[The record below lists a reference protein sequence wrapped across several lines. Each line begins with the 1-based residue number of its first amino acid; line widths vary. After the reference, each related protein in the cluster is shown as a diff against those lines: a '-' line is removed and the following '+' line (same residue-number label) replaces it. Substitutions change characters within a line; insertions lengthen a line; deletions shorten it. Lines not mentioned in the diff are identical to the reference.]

1 MSNEF
6 PAART
11 PDAPEKTAGTC
22 TRIVG
27 NVEGVTSTQSTR
39 DAAESAPSAGL
50 REWIGLAVLALPT
63 LLISMDLS
71 VLYLAI
77 PHISEALHP
86 SSSQLLW
93 ILDIYGFLVA
103 GFLITMGTV
112 GDRIGRR
119 KLLMIGA
126 FAFGVASVVAAYSSS
141 ANMLIGTRALLGIA
155 GATLMPSTLALIRN
169 MFHDDRQRTTAISV
183 WMTSFMIGMVIGP
196 LVGGAMLENF
206 WWGSVFLVAVPA
218 MVLLLVS
225 GPLLLPE
232 YKDPNPGKLDLLSA
246 LLSLLSV
253 MAVIYGIKELAK
265 DGWAV
270 DALAVLAGG
279 LVLGTV
285 FVLRQRKLTDPLID
299 LGLFGNVRFSG
310 SLVALMVAML
320 AMGGLFL
327 LLSQYLQLVL
337 GLSAFEA
344 GLWTVPQALAMVV
357 AAGVVSALAP
367 HVRPAYLMTGG
378 LVIAMIGYAL
388 FTQLSGADDLAL
400 IVTGMV
406 VFSLGLSPMFV
417 LGLDLIVGAVDPAR
431 AGAASAIS
439 ETGQELSAALGVA
452 VIGSI
457 GTAVY
462 RGRMAETLPD
472 GLPAEVAHAAEDT
485 LAGALQVAAALPEAL
500 GAELT
505 TVARQAYTHALQANS
520 VVGIGLTAVA
530 ATLVMVLLRRIPAPN
545 ESVDAEPK

>member
-1 MSNEF
+1 M
-6 PAART
+6 
-11 PDAPEKTAGTC
+11 
-22 TRIVG
+22 
-27 NVEGVTSTQSTR
+27 TSTQR
-39 DAAESAPSAGL
+39 EQAATEPTATAGL
-50 REWIGLAVLALPT
+50 KEWIGLAVLALPT

-77 PHISEALHP
+77 PQISEALQP

-126 FAFGVASVVAAYSSS
+126 LAFGVASIVAAYSTS

-218 MVLLLVS
+218 MVLLLAT
-225 GPLLLPE
+225 GPILLPE
-232 YKDPNPGKLDLLSA
+232 YKDPNPGKLDVLSA

-270 DALAVLAGG
+270 DALAVLAAG

-285 FVLRQRKLTDPLID
+285 FVLRQRRLTDPLID

-320 AMGGLFL
+320 AMGEIGR
-327 LLSQYLQLVL
+327 
-337 GLSAFEA
+337 A
-344 GLWTVPQALAMVV
+344 
-357 AAGVVSALAP
+357 
-367 HVRPAYLMTGG
+367 HV
-378 LVIAMIGYAL
+378 
-388 FTQLSGADDLAL
+388 
-400 IVTGMV
+400 
-406 VFSLGLSPMFV
+406 
-417 LGLDLIVGAVDPAR
+417 
-431 AGAASAIS
+431 
-439 ETGQELSAALGVA
+439 
-452 VIGSI
+452 
-457 GTAVY
+457 
-462 RGRMAETLPD
+462 
-472 GLPAEVAHAAEDT
+472 
-485 LAGALQVAAALPEAL
+485 
-500 GAELT
+500 
-505 TVARQAYTHALQANS
+505 
-520 VVGIGLTAVA
+520 
-530 ATLVMVLLRRIPAPN
+530 
-545 ESVDAEPK
+545 

>member
-1 MSNEF
+1 M
-6 PAART
+6 
-11 PDAPEKTAGTC
+11 TA
-22 TRIVG
+22 
-27 NVEGVTSTQSTR
+27 TQSPR
-39 DAAESAPSAGL
+39 DAAGTAPSAGL
-50 REWIGLAVLALPT
+50 KEWIGLAVLALPT

-77 PHISEALHP
+77 PHISEALRP

-126 FAFGVASVVAAYSSS
+126 FAFGVASIVAAYSTS
-141 ANMLIGTRALLGIA
+141 ASMLIGTRALLGIA

-232 YKDPNPGKLDLLSA
+232 YKDPHPGKLDLLSA

-265 DGWAV
+265 DGLAV
-270 DALAVLAGG
+270 DALAVLAAG
-279 LVLGTV
+279 LVLGAV
-285 FVLRQRKLTDPLID
+285 FVLRQRRLTDPLID

-327 LLSQYLQLVL
+327 LLAQYLQLVL

-344 GLWTVPQALAMVV
+344 GLWTVPQAAAMVV

-367 HVRPAYLMTGG
+367 RVRPAYLMTGG
-378 LVIAMIGYAL
+378 LLIAMVGYAI

-462 RGRMAETLPD
+462 RGRMAEQLPD

-485 LAGALQVAAALPEAL
+485 LAGALHVAALLPEAL

-505 TVARQAYTHALQANS
+505 TVARQAYTHALQVNS
-520 VVGIGLTAVA
+520 VVAIGLTAVA
-530 ATLVMVLLRRIPAPN
+530 AGLVIVLLRRIPAPN
-545 ESVDAEPK
+545 ETRDAS

>member
-1 MSNEF
+1 M
-6 PAART
+6 
-11 PDAPEKTAGTC
+11 
-22 TRIVG
+22 
-27 NVEGVTSTQSTR
+27 TSTQSDKATG
-39 DAAESAPSAGL
+39 EPTGTAGL
-50 REWIGLAVLALPT
+50 KEWIGLAVLALPT

-77 PHISEALHP
+77 PHISEALQP

-103 GFLITMGTV
+103 GFLITMGTL

-126 FAFGVASVVAAYSSS
+126 LAFGVASIVAAYSTS
-141 ANMLIGTRALLGIA
+141 ASMLIGTRALLGIA

-218 MVLLLVS
+218 MVLLLAS
-225 GPLLLPE
+225 GPILLPE
-232 YKDPNPGKLDLLSA
+232 YKDPNPGKLDILSA

-265 DGWAV
+265 DGWAI
-270 DALAVLAGG
+270 DAVAVLVAGF
-279 LVLGTV
+279 VLGTV
-285 FVLRQRKLTDPLID
+285 FVLRQQRLTDPLID
-299 LGLFGNVRFSG
+299 LRLFGNVRFSG

-327 LLSQYLQLVL
+327 LLAQYLQLVL

-344 GLWTVPQALAMVV
+344 GLWTVPQAAAMVV

-367 HVRPAYLMTGG
+367 RVRPAYLMTVG
-378 LVIAMIGYAL
+378 LVIAMAGYAI

-462 RGRMAETLPD
+462 RGQMAEALPD
-472 GLPAEVAHAAEDT
+472 GLPAEVTHAAEDT
-485 LAGALQVAAALPEAL
+485 LAGALHVAAALPEAL
-500 GAELT
+500 GAELST
-505 TVARQAYTHALQANS
+505 IARQAYTHALQVNS
-520 VVGIGLTAVA
+520 FVAIGLTAVA
-530 ATLVMVLLRRIPAPN
+530 AALVMVLLRHIPAPN
-545 ESVDAEPK
+545 EKTPTVDADTH

>member
-1 MSNEF
+1 M
-6 PAART
+6 
-11 PDAPEKTAGTC
+11 
-22 TRIVG
+22 
-27 NVEGVTSTQSTR
+27 TSTQSEQ
-39 DAAESAPSAGL
+39 AAGEPTTTAGL
-50 REWIGLAVLALPT
+50 REWIGLTVLALPT

-77 PHISEALHP
+77 PQISEALQP

-119 KLLMIGA
+119 RLLMIGA
-126 FAFGVASVVAAYSSS
+126 LAFGVASIVAAYSTS

-218 MVLLLVS
+218 MVLLLVA
-225 GPLLLPE
+225 GPILLPE
-232 YKDPNPGKLDLLSA
+232 YKDPNPGRLDVLSA
-246 LLSLLSV
+246 VLSLLSV

-270 DALAVLAGG
+270 DAIAVLGTG

-285 FVLRQRKLTDPLID
+285 FVLRQRRLTDPLID
-299 LGLFGNVRFSG
+299 LRLFGNVRFSG

-344 GLWTVPQALAMVV
+344 GLWTVPQAAAMVV

-367 HVRPAYLMTGG
+367 RVRPAYLMAGG
-378 LVIAMIGYAL
+378 LVIAMAGYAI

-462 RGRMAETLPD
+462 RGRMTESLPA
-472 GLPAEVAHAAEDT
+472 GLPTEVTHAAEDT
-485 LAGALQVAAALPEAL
+485 LAGALHVAAMLPETL
-500 GAELT
+500 GAELAT
-505 TVARQAYTHALQANS
+505 LARQSYTHALQVNS
-520 VVGIGLTAVA
+520 LVAIGLTAVA
-530 ATLVMVLLRRIPAPN
+530 TVLVLVLLRHLPAPN
-545 ESVDAEPK
+545 DATPTPDADPS

>member
-1 MSNEF
+1 M
-6 PAART
+6 P
-11 PDAPEKTAGTC
+11 
-22 TRIVG
+22 VG
-27 NVEGVTSTQSTR
+27 NVDEVTATQPEPTTAEPAGKAGVK
-39 DAAESAPSAGL
+39 
-50 REWIGLAVLALPT
+50 EWIGLAVLALPT
-63 LLISMDLS
+63 LLISMDMS

-77 PHISEALHP
+77 PHLSEALHP

-126 FAFGVASVVAAYSSS
+126 LAFGVASVVAAYSTS
-141 ANMLIGTRALLGIA
+141 AATLIGTRALLGIA

-183 WMTSFMIGMVIGP
+183 WMTSFMVGMVIGP

-206 WWGSVFLVAVPA
+206 WWGSVFLVAVPS
-218 MVLLLVS
+218 MVLLLVA
-225 GPLLLPE
+225 GPILLPE
-232 YKDPNPGKLDLLSA
+232 YKDPNPGKLDVLSA
-246 LLSLLSV
+246 VLSLVSV

-265 DGWAV
+265 DGWAL
-270 DALAVLAGG
+270 DAVAVLVGG
-279 LVLGTV
+279 LVLGAV
-285 FVLRQRKLTDPLID
+285 FVLRQQRLTDPLID
-299 LGLFGNVRFSG
+299 LRLFGNVRFSG

-367 HVRPAYLMTGG
+367 RIRPAYLMTGG
-378 LVIAMIGYAL
+378 LLIAMVGYAI

-417 LGLDLIVGAVDPAR
+417 LGLDLIVGAVDPER

-462 RGRMAETLPD
+462 RGRMADELPD
-472 GLPAEVAHAAEDT
+472 GLPAELAHAAEDT
-485 LAGALQVAAALPEAL
+485 LAGALQLAATLPEAL
-500 GAELT
+500 GAELST
-505 TVARQAYTHALQANS
+505 IARQAYTHALQVNS
-520 VVGIGLTAVA
+520 LVGIGLTAVA
-530 ATLVMVLLRRIPAPN
+530 AGLVMVLLRHIPAPN
-545 ESVDAEPK
+545 VASTDTDEG

>member
-1 MSNEF
+1 M
-6 PAART
+6 
-11 PDAPEKTAGTC
+11 
-22 TRIVG
+22 
-27 NVEGVTSTQSTR
+27 TSTEHEQTPSEATTR
-39 DAAESAPSAGL
+39 AGVK
-50 REWIGLAVLALPT
+50 EWIGLAVLALPT

-77 PHISEALHP
+77 PRISEALEP

-103 GFLITMGTV
+103 GFLITMGTL

-126 FAFGVASVVAAYSSS
+126 VAFGVASVLAAYSTS
-141 ANMLIGTRALLGIA
+141 ADMLIATRALLGVA

-183 WMTSFMIGMVIGP
+183 WMTSFMVGMVIGP
-196 LVGGAMLENF
+196 LVGGAMLEHF

-218 MVLLLVS
+218 MVLLLAT
-225 GPLLLPE
+225 GPFLLPE

-265 DGWAV
+265 DGWSIE
-270 DALAVLAGG
+270 ALGVLVAG

-285 FVLRQRKLTDPLID
+285 FVLRQRRLTNPLID
-299 LGLFGNVRFSG
+299 LHLFANVRFSG

-337 GLSAFEA
+337 GLSAFQA
-344 GLWTVPQALAMVV
+344 GLWTVPQAVAMVV
-357 AAGVVSALAP
+357 AAGLVSAVAP
-367 HVRPAYLMTGG
+367 KVRPAYLMTGG
-378 LVIAMIGYAL
+378 LVLAMVGYAL
-388 FTQLSGADDLAL
+388 FTQLSGKDDLAL

-439 ETGQELSAALGVA
+439 ETGQELSTALGVA

-462 RGRMAETLPD
+462 RGQMEGSIPA
-472 GLPAEVAHAAEDT
+472 GLPAEAAHVAEDT
-485 LAGALQVAAALPEAL
+485 LAGALHVAASLPEAL

-505 TVARQAYTHALQANS
+505 TVARQAYTHALQVNS
-520 VVGIGLTAVA
+520 IVGIGLTGIA
-530 ATLVMVLLRRIPAPN
+530 AALVMVLLRHIPAPD
-545 ESVDAEPK
+545 EDTATE

>member
-1 MSNEF
+1 MS
-6 PAART
+6 RR
-11 PDAPEKTAGTC
+11 KTHGDLSVP
-22 TRIVG
+22 VG
-27 NVEGVTSTQSTR
+27 NVDEVTATQPEPTTAEPAGKAGVK
-39 DAAESAPSAGL
+39 
-50 REWIGLAVLALPT
+50 EWIGLAVLALPT
-63 LLISMDLS
+63 LLISMDMS

-77 PHISEALHP
+77 PHLSEALHP

-126 FAFGVASVVAAYSSS
+126 LAFGVASVVAAYSTS
-141 ANMLIGTRALLGIA
+141 AATLIGTRALLGIA

-183 WMTSFMIGMVIGP
+183 WMTSFMVGMVIGP

-206 WWGSVFLVAVPA
+206 WWGSVFLVAVPS
-218 MVLLLVS
+218 MVLLLVA
-225 GPLLLPE
+225 GPILLPE
-232 YKDPNPGKLDLLSA
+232 YKDPNPGKLDVLSA
-246 LLSLLSV
+246 VLSLVSV

-265 DGWAV
+265 DGWAL
-270 DALAVLAGG
+270 DAVAVLVGG
-279 LVLGTV
+279 LVLGAV
-285 FVLRQRKLTDPLID
+285 FVLRQQRLTDPLID
-299 LGLFGNVRFSG
+299 LRLFGNVRFSG

-367 HVRPAYLMTGG
+367 RIRPAYLMTGG
-378 LVIAMIGYAL
+378 LLIAMVGYAI

-417 LGLDLIVGAVDPAR
+417 LGLDLIVGAVDPER

-462 RGRMAETLPD
+462 RGRMADELPD
-472 GLPAEVAHAAEDT
+472 GLPAELAHAAEDT
-485 LAGALQVAAALPEAL
+485 LAGALQLAATLPEAL
-500 GAELT
+500 GAELST
-505 TVARQAYTHALQANS
+505 IARQAYTHALQVNS
-520 VVGIGLTAVA
+520 LVGIGLTAVA
-530 ATLVMVLLRRIPAPN
+530 AGLVMVLLRHIPAPN
-545 ESVDAEPK
+545 VASTDTDEG

>member
-1 MSNEF
+1 M
-6 PAART
+6 
-11 PDAPEKTAGTC
+11 
-22 TRIVG
+22 
-27 NVEGVTSTQSTR
+27 TSTQSPRPVDEPT
-39 DAAESAPSAGL
+39 PTAGAK
-50 REWIGLAVLALPT
+50 EWIGLAVLALPT
-63 LLISMDLS
+63 LLISMDMS

-77 PHISEALHP
+77 PHISEALRP

-103 GFLITMGTV
+103 GFLITMGTL

-119 KLLMIGA
+119 RLLMIGA
-126 FAFGVASVVAAYSSS
+126 LAFGAASVIAAYSTS

-169 MFHDDRQRTTAISV
+169 MFHDDRQRTAAISV
-183 WMTSFMIGMVIGP
+183 WMTSFMVGMVVGP

-218 MVLLLVS
+218 MVLLLAA
-225 GPLLLPE
+225 GPFLLPE
-232 YKDPNPGKLDLLSA
+232 YKDPNPGRLDILSA
-246 LLSLLSV
+246 VLSLVSV
-253 MAVIYGIKELAK
+253 MGVIYGIKELAK
-265 DGWAV
+265 DGVAV
-270 DALAVLAGG
+270 EPVAVLVGA

-285 FVLRQRKLTDPLID
+285 FVLRQQRLTDPLID
-299 LGLFGNVRFSG
+299 LRLFGNVRFSG
-310 SLVALMVAML
+310 SLAALMVAML

-327 LLSQYLQLVL
+327 LLAQYLQLVL

-344 GLWTVPQALAMVV
+344 GLWTVPQALAMVL
-357 AAGVVSALAP
+357 AAGAVSALAP
-367 HVRPAYLMTGG
+367 RVRPAYLMTGG
-378 LVIAMIGYAL
+378 LVVAMAGYAI
-388 FTQLSGADDLAL
+388 FTQLAGGDDLGL

-406 VFSLGLSPMFV
+406 VFALGLSPMFV

-439 ETGQELSAALGVA
+439 ETGQELSTALGVA

-462 RGRMAETLPD
+462 RGQMAGELPS
-472 GLPAEVAHAAEDT
+472 GLPTELAHTAEDT
-485 LAGALQVAAALPEAL
+485 LAGALHVASMLPQAV

-505 TVARQAYTHALQANS
+505 TTARQAYTQALQVNS
-520 VVGIGLTAVA
+520 IVGIGLTAIAAGLVVA
-530 ATLVMVLLRRIPAPN
+530 LLRHIPAPN
-545 ESVDAEPK
+545 EHDEKE

>member
-1 MSNEF
+1 M
-6 PAART
+6 P
-11 PDAPEKTAGTC
+11 GTC
-22 TRIVG
+22 RRSVG
-27 NVEGVTSTQSTR
+27 NVGAVTSTQSDQATG
-39 DAAESAPSAGL
+39 EPTGTAGL
-50 REWIGLAVLALPT
+50 KEWIGLAVLALPT

-77 PHISEALHP
+77 PHISEALQP

-103 GFLITMGTV
+103 GFLITMGTL

-126 FAFGVASVVAAYSSS
+126 LAFGVASIVAAYSTS
-141 ANMLIGTRALLGIA
+141 ASMLIGTRALLGIA

-225 GPLLLPE
+225 GPILLPE
-232 YKDPNPGKLDLLSA
+232 YKDPNPGKLDILSA

-265 DGWAV
+265 DGWAL
-270 DALAVLAGG
+270 DAVAVLVAGF
-279 LVLGTV
+279 VLGTV
-285 FVLRQRKLTDPLID
+285 FVLRQQRLTDPLID
-299 LGLFGNVRFSG
+299 LRLFGNVRFSG

-327 LLSQYLQLVL
+327 LLAQYLQLVL

-344 GLWTVPQALAMVV
+344 GLWTVPQAAAMVV

-367 HVRPAYLMTGG
+367 RVRPAYLMAVG
-378 LVIAMIGYAL
+378 LVIAMVGYAI

-462 RGRMAETLPD
+462 RGQMSEQLPD
-472 GLPAEVAHAAEDT
+472 GLPTEVAHAAEDT
-485 LAGALQVAAALPEAL
+485 LAGALHVAAALPEAL
-500 GAELT
+500 GTELST
-505 TVARQAYTHALQANS
+505 IARQAYTHALQVNS
-520 VVGIGLTAVA
+520 FVAIGLTAA
-530 ATLVMVLLRRIPAPN
+530 AAALVMVLLRHIPAPN
-545 ESVDAEPK
+545 EKAPTADADTH

>member
-1 MSNEF
+1 M
-6 PAART
+6 
-11 PDAPEKTAGTC
+11 
-22 TRIVG
+22 
-27 NVEGVTSTQSTR
+27 
-39 DAAESAPSAGL
+39 
-50 REWIGLAVLALPT
+50 
-63 LLISMDLS
+63 
-71 VLYLAI
+71 
-77 PHISEALHP
+77 
-86 SSSQLLW
+86 
-93 ILDIYGFLVA
+93 
-103 GFLITMGTV
+103 
-112 GDRIGRR
+112 
-119 KLLMIGA
+119 
-126 FAFGVASVVAAYSSS
+126 
-141 ANMLIGTRALLGIA
+141 
-155 GATLMPSTLALIRN
+155 
-169 MFHDDRQRTTAISV
+169 
-183 WMTSFMIGMVIGP
+183 
-196 LVGGAMLENF
+196 
-206 WWGSVFLVAVPA
+206 FLVAVPA
-218 MVLLLVS
+218 MVLLLVT
-225 GPLLLPE
+225 GPMLLPE
-232 YKDPNPGKLDLLSA
+232 YKDPNPGKLDVASA
-246 LLSLLSV
+246 VLSLLSV

-270 DALAVLAGG
+270 DAIAVLVAG

-285 FVLRQRKLTDPLID
+285 FVLRQRRLTDPLID
-299 LGLFGNVRFSG
+299 LQLFGNVRFSG

-344 GLWTVPQALAMVV
+344 GLWTVPQAAAMVV

-367 HVRPAYLMTGG
+367 RMRPAYLMAGG
-378 LVIAMIGYAL
+378 LVIAMAGYAM

-462 RGRMAETLPD
+462 RGQMAGNLPT
-472 GLPAEVAHAAEDT
+472 GLPTEVANAAEDT
-485 LAGALQVAAALPEAL
+485 LAGALQVAATLPEAL

-505 TVARQAYTHALQANS
+505 TIARQAYTHALQVNS
-520 VVGIGLTAVA
+520 LVGIGLTAVA
-530 ATLVMVLLRRIPAPN
+530 AVLVMVLLRHIPAPS
-545 ESVDAEPK
+545 EKTQATDADVS

>member
-1 MSNEF
+1 M
-6 PAART
+6 
-11 PDAPEKTAGTC
+11 
-22 TRIVG
+22 
-27 NVEGVTSTQSTR
+27 TSTQSTQPAE
-39 DAAESAPSAGL
+39 DAVPPAGL

-77 PHISEALHP
+77 PQISEALQP

-126 FAFGVASVVAAYSSS
+126 LAFGVASVVAAYSTS
-141 ANMLIGTRALLGIA
+141 ASMLIGTRALLGVA

-169 MFHDDRQRTTAISV
+169 MFHDDRQRTAAISV
-183 WMTSFMIGMVIGP
+183 WMTSFMVGMVIGP
-196 LVGGAMLENF
+196 LVGGAMLEHF

-218 MVLLLVS
+218 MVLLLAS
-225 GPLLLPE
+225 GPFLLPE

-253 MAVIYGIKELAK
+253 MAVIYGVKELAK
-265 DGWAV
+265 DGWAL
-270 DALAVLAGG
+270 DAAAVLVAG
-279 LVLGTV
+279 LVLGAI
-285 FVLRQRKLTDPLID
+285 FVLRQQRLTDPLID
-299 LGLFGNVRFSG
+299 LRLFGNVRFSG

-367 HVRPAYLMTGG
+367 RIRPAYLMTGG
-378 LVIAMIGYAL
+378 LVLAMAGYAL
-388 FTQLSGADDLAL
+388 FTQLAGADDLAL

-439 ETGQELSAALGVA
+439 ETGQELSSALGVA

-462 RGRMAETLPD
+462 RGQMAERLPA
-472 GLPAEVAHAAEDT
+472 GLPAEIADTAEDT
-485 LAGALQVAAALPEAL
+485 LAGALHIAAALPGEL
-500 GAELT
+500 GTELT
-505 TVARQAYTHALQANS
+505 TAARQAYTHALQVNS
-520 VVGIGLTAVA
+520 LVGIGLTAVA
-530 ATLVMVLLRRIPAPN
+530 AGLVMVLLRHIPAPN
-545 ESVDAEPK
+545 DSADKPS

>member
-1 MSNEF
+1 M
-6 PAART
+6 
-11 PDAPEKTAGTC
+11 
-22 TRIVG
+22 
-27 NVEGVTSTQSTR
+27 TSTQHEQTPGEPPAR
-39 DAAESAPSAGL
+39 AGVK
-50 REWIGLAVLALPT
+50 EWIGLAVLALPT

-77 PHISEALHP
+77 PQISEALAP

-126 FAFGVASVVAAYSSS
+126 LAFGIASVLAAYSTS
-141 ANMLIGTRALLGIA
+141 ASMLIGTRALLGIA

-169 MFHDDRQRTTAISV
+169 MFHDDRQRTAAISV
-183 WMTSFMIGMVIGP
+183 WMTSFMVGMVIGP

-218 MVLLLVS
+218 MVLLLAS
-225 GPLLLPE
+225 GPVLLPE

-246 LLSLLSV
+246 LLSLLAV
-253 MAVIYGIKELAK
+253 MSVIYGIKELAK
-265 DGWAV
+265 DGWSIEA
-270 DALAVLAGG
+270 AGVLAAG
-279 LVLGTV
+279 LALGTV
-285 FVLRQRKLTDPLID
+285 FVLRQRRLTDPLID
-299 LGLFGNVRFSG
+299 LRLFGNVRFSG
-310 SLVALMVAML
+310 SLVALMIAML

-327 LLSQYLQLVL
+327 LLAQYLQLVL

-344 GLWTVPQALAMVV
+344 GLWTVPQAVAMVV
-357 AAGVVSALAP
+357 AAGVVSAVAP
-367 HVRPAYLMTGG
+367 RVRPAYLMAGG
-378 LVIAMIGYAL
+378 LVLAMLGYAV
-388 FTQLSGADDLAL
+388 FTQLSGGDDLAL

-462 RGRMAETLPD
+462 RGQMAETMPA
-472 GLPAEVAHAAEDT
+472 GLPAEVAGVAEDT
-485 LAGALQVAAALPEAL
+485 LAGALHVATSLPAALGGEL
-500 GAELT
+500 AE
-505 TVARQAYTHALQANS
+505 VARQAYTHALQVNS
-520 VVGIGLTAVA
+520 VVGIGLTALA
-530 ATLVMVLLRRIPAPN
+530 AVLVMVLLRHLPAPN
-545 ESVDAEPK
+545 ETREAEPVAEVADSH

>member
-1 MSNEF
+1 M
-6 PAART
+6 
-11 PDAPEKTAGTC
+11 
-22 TRIVG
+22 
-27 NVEGVTSTQSTR
+27 TST
-39 DAAESAPSAGL
+39 ESAPTAVEPTGTAGL
-50 REWIGLAVLALPT
+50 KEWIGLAVLALPT

-77 PHISEALHP
+77 PEISEALEP

-126 FAFGVASVVAAYSSS
+126 LAFGIASVIAAYSTS

-218 MVLLLVS
+218 MVLLLVT
-225 GPLLLPE
+225 GPILLPE

-246 LLSLLSV
+246 LLSLLAV
-253 MAVIYGIKELAK
+253 MGVIYGIKELAK
-265 DGWAV
+265 DGWSLEAV
-270 DALAVLAGG
+270 GVLAAG
-279 LVLGTV
+279 LALGAV
-285 FVLRQRKLTDPLID
+285 FVLRQRRLTDPLID
-299 LGLFGNVRFSG
+299 LRLFGNVRFSG
-310 SLVALMVAML
+310 SLAALMVAML

-344 GLWTVPQALAMVV
+344 GLWTVPQAAAMVV

-367 HVRPAYLMTGG
+367 RVRP
-378 LVIAMIGYAL
+378 
-388 FTQLSGADDLAL
+388 S
-400 IVTGMV
+400 
-406 VFSLGLSPMFV
+406 
-417 LGLDLIVGAVDPAR
+417 R

-462 RGRMAETLPD
+462 RGQMADTLPA
-472 GLPAEVAHAAEDT
+472 GLPAEAARAAEDT
-485 LAGALQVAAALPEAL
+485 LAGALHVAAMLPEAL
-500 GAELT
+500 SAELS
-505 TVARQAYTHALQANS
+505 TVARQAYTQALQVNS
-520 VVGIGLTAVA
+520 LVGIGLTGIAAV
-530 ATLVMVLLRRIPAPN
+530 LVMTLLRHIPAPD
-545 ESVDAEPK
+545 EKAADAESH

>member
-1 MSNEF
+1 MTSHGVS
-6 PAART
+6 RR
-11 PDAPEKTAGTC
+11 KTRGNLSVP
-22 TRIVG
+22 VG
-27 NVEGVTSTQSTR
+27 NVDEVTATQPEPTTAEPAGKAGV
-39 DAAESAPSAGL
+39 

-63 LLISMDLS
+63 LLISMDMS

-77 PHISEALHP
+77 PHLSEALHP

-126 FAFGVASVVAAYSSS
+126 LAFGVASVVAAYSTS
-141 ANMLIGTRALLGIA
+141 AATLIGTRALLGIA

-183 WMTSFMIGMVIGP
+183 WMTSFMVGMVVGP
-196 LVGGAMLENF
+196 LVGCAMLENF
-206 WWGSVFLVAVPA
+206 WWGSVFLVAVPS
-218 MVLLLVS
+218 MVLLLVA
-225 GPLLLPE
+225 GPILLPE
-232 YKDPNPGKLDLLSA
+232 YKDPNPGKLDVLSA
-246 LLSLLSV
+246 VLSLVSV

-265 DGWAV
+265 DGWAL
-270 DALAVLAGG
+270 DAVAVLVGG
-279 LVLGTV
+279 LVLGAV
-285 FVLRQRKLTDPLID
+285 FVLRQQRLADPLID
-299 LGLFGNVRFSG
+299 LRLFGNVRFSG

-367 HVRPAYLMTGG
+367 RIRPAYLMTGG
-378 LVIAMIGYAL
+378 LVIAMAGYAI

-417 LGLDLIVGAVDPAR
+417 LGLDLIVGAVDPER

-462 RGRMAETLPD
+462 RGRMADELPD
-472 GLPAEVAHAAEDT
+472 GLPAELAHAAEDT
-485 LAGALQVAAALPEAL
+485 LAGALQVAATLPEAL
-500 GAELT
+500 GAELST
-505 TVARQAYTHALQANS
+505 IARQAYTHALQVNS
-520 VVGIGLTAVA
+520 LVGIGLTAIA
-530 ATLVMVLLRRIPAPN
+530 AGLVMVLLRHIPAPN
-545 ESVDAEPK
+545 PAAADTDEA

>member
-1 MSNEF
+1 M
-6 PAART
+6 P
-11 PDAPEKTAGTC
+11 GTC
-22 TRIVG
+22 RRSVG
-27 NVEGVTSTQSTR
+27 NVGAVTSTQSDQATG
-39 DAAESAPSAGL
+39 EPTGTAGL
-50 REWIGLAVLALPT
+50 KEWIGLAVLALPT

-77 PHISEALHP
+77 PHISEALQP

-103 GFLITMGTV
+103 GFLITMGTL

-126 FAFGVASVVAAYSSS
+126 LAFGVASIVAAYSTS
-141 ANMLIGTRALLGIA
+141 ASMLIGTRALLGIA

-225 GPLLLPE
+225 GPILLPE
-232 YKDPNPGKLDLLSA
+232 YKDPNPGKLDILSA

-265 DGWAV
+265 DGWAL
-270 DALAVLAGG
+270 DAVAVLVAGF
-279 LVLGTV
+279 VLGTV
-285 FVLRQRKLTDPLID
+285 FVLRQQRLTDPLID
-299 LGLFGNVRFSG
+299 LRLFGNVRFSG

-327 LLSQYLQLVL
+327 LLAQYLQLVL

-344 GLWTVPQALAMVV
+344 GLWTVPQAAAMVV

-367 HVRPAYLMTGG
+367 RVRPAYLMAVG
-378 LVIAMIGYAL
+378 LVIAMVGYAI

-462 RGRMAETLPD
+462 RGQMAEQLPD
-472 GLPAEVAHAAEDT
+472 GLPTEVAHAAEDT
-485 LAGALQVAAALPEAL
+485 LAGALHVAAALPEAL
-500 GAELT
+500 GTELST
-505 TVARQAYTHALQANS
+505 IARQAYTHALQVNS
-520 VVGIGLTAVA
+520 FVAIGLTAA
-530 ATLVMVLLRRIPAPN
+530 AAALVMVLLRHIPAPN
-545 ESVDAEPK
+545 EKAPTADADTH

>member
-1 MSNEF
+1 M
-6 PAART
+6 
-11 PDAPEKTAGTC
+11 
-22 TRIVG
+22 
-27 NVEGVTSTQSTR
+27 TSTQSLRPVDEPT
-39 DAAESAPSAGL
+39 PTAGAK
-50 REWIGLAVLALPT
+50 EWIGLAVLALPT
-63 LLISMDLS
+63 LLISMDMS

-77 PHISEALHP
+77 PQISEALRP

-103 GFLITMGTV
+103 GFLITMGTL

-119 KLLMIGA
+119 RLLMIGA
-126 FAFGVASVVAAYSSS
+126 LAFGAASVIAAYSTS

-169 MFHDDRQRTTAISV
+169 MFHDDRQRTAAISV
-183 WMTSFMIGMVIGP
+183 WMTSFMVGMVVGP

-218 MVLLLVS
+218 MVLLLAG
-225 GPLLLPE
+225 GPFLLPE
-232 YKDPNPGKLDLLSA
+232 YKDPNPGKPDILSA
-246 LLSLLSV
+246 VLSLVSV
-253 MAVIYGIKELAK
+253 MGVIYGIKELAK
-265 DGWAV
+265 DG
-270 DALAVLAGG
+270 LAVQPVAVLVGA

-285 FVLRQRKLTDPLID
+285 FVLRQQRLTDPLID
-299 LGLFGNVRFSG
+299 LRLFGNVRFSG
-310 SLVALMVAML
+310 SLAALMVAML

-327 LLSQYLQLVL
+327 LLAQYLQLVL

-344 GLWTVPQALAMVV
+344 GLWTVPQALAMVF
-357 AAGVVSALAP
+357 AAGAVSALAP
-367 HVRPAYLMTGG
+367 RVRPAYLMTGG
-378 LVIAMIGYAL
+378 LVIAMFGYAI
-388 FTQLSGADDLAL
+388 FTQLAGGDDLGL

-406 VFSLGLSPMFV
+406 VFALGLSPMFV

-439 ETGQELSAALGVA
+439 ETGQELSTALGVA

-462 RGRMAETLPD
+462 RGRMAGELPN
-472 GLPAEVAHAAEDT
+472 GLPTELAHTAEDT
-485 LAGALQVAAALPEAL
+485 LAGALHVASMLPEAL

-505 TVARQAYTHALQANS
+505 TTARQAYTHALQVNS
-520 VVGIGLTAVA
+520 IVGIGLTAIA
-530 ATLVMVLLRRIPAPN
+530 AGLVVVLLRHVPAPN
-545 ESVDAEPK
+545 ERADEQK

>member
-1 MSNEF
+1 M
-6 PAART
+6 
-11 PDAPEKTAGTC
+11 
-22 TRIVG
+22 
-27 NVEGVTSTQSTR
+27 TSTQHDEQTPG
-39 DAAESAPSAGL
+39 ESPARAGVK
-50 REWIGLAVLALPT
+50 EWIGLAVLALPT

-77 PHISEALHP
+77 PQISEALQP

-126 FAFGVASVVAAYSSS
+126 VAFGVASVLAAYSTS
-141 ANMLIGTRALLGIA
+141 ASMLIGTRALLGIA

-183 WMTSFMIGMVIGP
+183 WMTSFMVGMVIGP
-196 LVGGAMLENF
+196 LVGGAMLEHF

-218 MVLLLVS
+218 MVLLLAS
-225 GPLLLPE
+225 GPVLLPE

-246 LLSLLSV
+246 LLSLLAV
-253 MAVIYGIKELAK
+253 MSVIYGIKELAK
-265 DGWAV
+265 GGWSIEAV
-270 DALAVLAGG
+270 GVLAAG
-279 LVLGTV
+279 LALGTA
-285 FVLRQRKLTDPLID
+285 FVLRQRRLTDPLID
-299 LGLFGNVRFSG
+299 LRLFGNVRFSG

-327 LLSQYLQLVL
+327 LLAQYLQLVL

-344 GLWTVPQALAMVV
+344 GLWTVPQAAAMVV
-357 AAGVVSALAP
+357 AAGVVSAVAP
-367 HVRPAYLMTGG
+367 RVRPAYLMAGG
-378 LVIAMIGYAL
+378 LVLAMFGYAV
-388 FTQLSGADDLAL
+388 FTQLSGGDDLAL

-406 VFSLGLSPMFV
+406 IFSLGLSPMFV

-462 RGRMAETLPD
+462 RGQMAETMPA
-472 GLPAEVAHAAEDT
+472 GLPAEATLVAEDT
-485 LAGALQVAAALPEAL
+485 LAGALHVATALPAAL
-500 GAELT
+500 GGELT
-505 TVARQAYTHALQANS
+505 EVARQAYTHALQVNS
-520 VVGIGLTAVA
+520 VVGIGLTALA
-530 ATLVMVLLRRIPAPN
+530 ATLVMVLLRHIPAPN
-545 ESVDAEPK
+545 DTRELEPSAEVADSH

>member
-1 MSNEF
+1 MTSHGVS
-6 PAART
+6 RR
-11 PDAPEKTAGTC
+11 KTRGNLSVP
-22 TRIVG
+22 VG
-27 NVEGVTSTQSTR
+27 NVDEVTATQPEPTTAEPAGKAGV
-39 DAAESAPSAGL
+39 

-63 LLISMDLS
+63 LLISMDMS

-77 PHISEALHP
+77 PHLSEALHP

-126 FAFGVASVVAAYSSS
+126 LAFGVASVVAAYSTS
-141 ANMLIGTRALLGIA
+141 AATLIGTRALLGIA
-155 GATLMPSTLALIRN
+155 GAMLMPSTLALIRN

-183 WMTSFMIGMVIGP
+183 WMTSFMVGMVVGA

-206 WWGSVFLVAVPA
+206 WWGSVFLVAVPS
-218 MVLLLVS
+218 MVLLLVA
-225 GPLLLPE
+225 GPILLPE
-232 YKDPNPGKLDLLSA
+232 YKDPNPGKLDVLSA
-246 LLSLLSV
+246 VLSLVSV

-265 DGWAV
+265 DGWAL
-270 DALAVLAGG
+270 DAVAVLVGG
-279 LVLGTV
+279 LVLGAV
-285 FVLRQRKLTDPLID
+285 FVLRQQRLADPLID
-299 LGLFGNVRFSG
+299 LRLFGNVRFSG

-367 HVRPAYLMTGG
+367 RIRPAYLMTGG
-378 LVIAMIGYAL
+378 LVIAMAGYAI

-417 LGLDLIVGAVDPAR
+417 LGLDLIVGAVDPER

-462 RGRMAETLPD
+462 RGRMADELPD
-472 GLPAEVAHAAEDT
+472 GLPAELAHAAEDT
-485 LAGALQVAAALPEAL
+485 LAGALQVAATLPEAL
-500 GAELT
+500 GAELST
-505 TVARQAYTHALQANS
+505 IARQAYTHALQVNS
-520 VVGIGLTAVA
+520 LVGIGLTAIA
-530 ATLVMVLLRRIPAPN
+530 AGLVMVLLRHIPAPN
-545 ESVDAEPK
+545 SAAADTDEA

>member
-1 MSNEF
+1 M
-6 PAART
+6 
-11 PDAPEKTAGTC
+11 
-22 TRIVG
+22 
-27 NVEGVTSTQSTR
+27 TSTQSLRPVDEPT
-39 DAAESAPSAGL
+39 PTAGVK
-50 REWIGLAVLALPT
+50 EWIGLAVLALPT
-63 LLISMDLS
+63 LLISMDMS

-77 PHISEALHP
+77 PHISEALQP

-103 GFLITMGTV
+103 GFLITMGTL

-119 KLLMIGA
+119 RLLMIGA
-126 FAFGVASVVAAYSSS
+126 LAFGAASVIAAYSTS

-169 MFHDDRQRTTAISV
+169 MFHDDRQRTAAISV
-183 WMTSFMIGMVIGP
+183 WMTSFMVGMVVGP

-218 MVLLLVS
+218 MVLLLAA
-225 GPLLLPE
+225 GPFLLPE
-232 YKDPNPGKLDLLSA
+232 YKDPNPGKPDILSA
-246 LLSLLSV
+246 VLSLVSV
-253 MAVIYGIKELAK
+253 MGVIYGIKELAK
-265 DGWAV
+265 DG
-270 DALAVLAGG
+270 LAVEPVAVLVGA

-285 FVLRQRKLTDPLID
+285 FVLRQQQLTDPLID
-299 LGLFGNVRFSG
+299 LRLFGNVRFSG
-310 SLVALMVAML
+310 SLAALMVAML

-327 LLSQYLQLVL
+327 LLAQYLQLVL

-344 GLWTVPQALAMVV
+344 GLWTVPQAVAMVL
-357 AAGVVSALAP
+357 AAGAVSALAP
-367 HVRPAYLMTGG
+367 RIRPAYLMTGG
-378 LVIAMIGYAL
+378 LVIAMFGYAI
-388 FTQLSGADDLAL
+388 FTQLAGGDDLGL

-406 VFSLGLSPMFV
+406 VFALGLSPMFV

-439 ETGQELSAALGVA
+439 ETGQELSTALGVA

-462 RGRMAETLPD
+462 RGQMAGELPN
-472 GLPAEVAHAAEDT
+472 GLPTELAHTAEDT
-485 LAGALQVAAALPEAL
+485 LAGALHVASLLPEAL

-505 TVARQAYTHALQANS
+505 ATARAAYTHALQVNS
-520 VVGIGLTAVA
+520 IVGIGLTAIA
-530 ATLVMVLLRRIPAPN
+530 AGLVVVLLRHVPAPN
-545 ESVDAEPK
+545 ERADEQK

>member
-1 MSNEF
+1 MTSHGVS
-6 PAART
+6 RR
-11 PDAPEKTAGTC
+11 KTRGNLSVP
-22 TRIVG
+22 VG
-27 NVEGVTSTQSTR
+27 NVDEVTATQPEPTTAEPAGKAGV
-39 DAAESAPSAGL
+39 

-63 LLISMDLS
+63 LLISMDMS

-77 PHISEALHP
+77 PHLSEALHP

-126 FAFGVASVVAAYSSS
+126 LAFGVASVVAAYSTS
-141 ANMLIGTRALLGIA
+141 AATLIGTRALLGIA

-183 WMTSFMIGMVIGP
+183 WMTSFMVGMVVGP

-206 WWGSVFLVAVPA
+206 WWGSVFLVAVPS
-218 MVLLLVS
+218 MVLLLVA
-225 GPLLLPE
+225 GPILLPE
-232 YKDPNPGKLDLLSA
+232 YKDPNPGKLDVLSA
-246 LLSLLSV
+246 VLSLVSV
-253 MAVIYGIKELAK
+253 MAMIYGIKELAK
-265 DGWAV
+265 DGWAL
-270 DALAVLAGG
+270 DAVAVLVGG
-279 LVLGTV
+279 LVLGAV
-285 FVLRQRKLTDPLID
+285 FVLRQQRLTDPLID
-299 LGLFGNVRFSG
+299 LRLFGNVRFSG

-367 HVRPAYLMTGG
+367 RIRPAYLMTGG
-378 LVIAMIGYAL
+378 LVIAMAGYAI

-417 LGLDLIVGAVDPAR
+417 LGLDLIVGAVDPER

-462 RGRMAETLPD
+462 RGRMADELPD
-472 GLPAEVAHAAEDT
+472 GLPAELAHAAEDT
-485 LAGALQVAAALPEAL
+485 LAGALQVAATLPEAL
-500 GAELT
+500 GAELST
-505 TVARQAYTHALQANS
+505 IARQAYTHALQVNS
-520 VVGIGLTAVA
+520 LVGIGLTAIA
-530 ATLVMVLLRRIPAPN
+530 AGLVMVLLRHIPAPN
-545 ESVDAEPK
+545 SAAADTDEA

>member
-1 MSNEF
+1 MTYGEHG
-6 PAART
+6 R
-11 PDAPEKTAGTC
+11 KTHWHRRC
-22 TRIVG
+22 TRRYG
-27 NVEGVTSTQSTR
+27 RSVTSTQHDQSPPESTTR
-39 DAAESAPSAGL
+39 AGVK
-50 REWIGLAVLALPT
+50 EWIGLAVLALPT
-63 LLISMDLS
+63 LLISMDMS

-77 PHISEALHP
+77 PSISEALEP
-86 SSSQLLW
+86 SSTQLLW

-103 GFLITMGTV
+103 GFLITMGTL

-126 FAFGVASVVAAYSSS
+126 LAFGIASVIAAYSTS

-169 MFHDDRQRTTAISV
+169 MFHDDRQRTAAISV
-183 WMTSFMIGMVIGP
+183 WMTSFMVGMVIGP

-218 MVLLLVS
+218 MVLLLAT
-225 GPLLLPE
+225 GPFLLPE
-232 YKDPNPGKLDLLSA
+232 YKDPNPGKLDILSA
-246 LLSLLSV
+246 VLSLLSV
-253 MAVIYGIKELAK
+253 MGVIYGIKELAK
-265 DGWAV
+265 DGWSIEAV
-270 DALAVLAGG
+270 GVLVAG

-285 FVLRQRKLTDPLID
+285 FVLRQKRLTNPLID
-299 LGLFGNVRFSG
+299 LHLFGNVRFSG

-344 GLWTVPQALAMVV
+344 GLWTVPQAAAMVV

-367 HVRPAYLMTGG
+367 KIRPAYLMTGG
-378 LVIAMIGYAL
+378 LIIAMAGYAL
-388 FTQLSGADDLAL
+388 FTQLSGSDDLAL

-417 LGLDLIVGAVDPAR
+417 LGLDLIVGAVDPER

-462 RGRMAETLPD
+462 RGQMTEQLPA
-472 GLPAEVAHAAEDT
+472 GLPPEITHTAEDT
-485 LAGALQVAAALPEAL
+485 LAGALYVASALPEPF
-500 GAELT
+500 GDELT
-505 TVARQAYTHALQANS
+505 TIAREAYTHALQVNS

-530 ATLVMVLLRRIPAPN
+530 AVLVMTLLRQIPAPN
-545 ESVDAEPK
+545 EKVADTD

>member
-1 MSNEF
+1 M
-6 PAART
+6 P
-11 PDAPEKTAGTC
+11 GTC
-22 TRIVG
+22 RRSVG
-27 NVEGVTSTQSTR
+27 NVGAVTSTQSDQATG
-39 DAAESAPSAGL
+39 EPTGTAGL
-50 REWIGLAVLALPT
+50 KEWIGLAVLALPT

-77 PHISEALHP
+77 PHISEALQP

-103 GFLITMGTV
+103 GFLITMGTL

-126 FAFGVASVVAAYSSS
+126 LAFGVASIVAAYSTS
-141 ANMLIGTRALLGIA
+141 ASMLIGTRALLGIA

-225 GPLLLPE
+225 GPILLPE
-232 YKDPNPGKLDLLSA
+232 YKDPNPGKLDILSA

-265 DGWAV
+265 DGWAL
-270 DALAVLAGG
+270 DAVAVLVAGF
-279 LVLGTV
+279 VLGTV
-285 FVLRQRKLTDPLID
+285 FVLRQQRLTDPLID
-299 LGLFGNVRFSG
+299 LRLFGNVRFSG

-327 LLSQYLQLVL
+327 LLAQYLQLVL

-344 GLWTVPQALAMVV
+344 GLWTVPQAAAMVV

-367 HVRPAYLMTGG
+367 RVRPAYLMAVG
-378 LVIAMIGYAL
+378 LVIAMVGYAI

-462 RGRMAETLPD
+462 RGQMAEQLPD
-472 GLPAEVAHAAEDT
+472 GLPTEVAHAAEDT
-485 LAGALQVAAALPEAL
+485 LAGALHVAAALPEAL
-500 GAELT
+500 GTELST
-505 TVARQAYTHALQANS
+505 IARQAYTHALQVNS
-520 VVGIGLTAVA
+520 FVAIGLTAA
-530 ATLVMVLLRRIPAPN
+530 AAALVLVLLRHIPAPN
-545 ESVDAEPK
+545 EKAPTADADTH

>member
-1 MSNEF
+1 M
-6 PAART
+6 
-11 PDAPEKTAGTC
+11 
-22 TRIVG
+22 
-27 NVEGVTSTQSTR
+27 TSTQHDQSPPEATTR
-39 DAAESAPSAGL
+39 AGVK
-50 REWIGLAVLALPT
+50 EWIGLAVLALPT

-77 PHISEALHP
+77 PSISEALEP

-103 GFLITMGTV
+103 GFLITMGTL

-126 FAFGVASVVAAYSSS
+126 LAFGIASVIAAYSVS

-183 WMTSFMIGMVIGP
+183 WMTSFMVGMVIGP

-218 MVLLLVS
+218 MVLLLAT
-225 GPLLLPE
+225 GPFLLPE
-232 YKDPNPGKLDLLSA
+232 YKDPNPGKLDILSA

-253 MAVIYGIKELAK
+253 MGVIYGIKELAK
-265 DGWAV
+265 DGWSIESV
-270 DALAVLAGG
+270 GVLVAG

-285 FVLRQRKLTDPLID
+285 FVLRQKRLTNPLID
-299 LGLFGNVRFSG
+299 LRLFSNVRFSG

-344 GLWTVPQALAMVV
+344 GLWTVPQAAAMVV

-367 HVRPAYLMTGG
+367 KIRPAYLMTGG
-378 LVIAMIGYAL
+378 LIIAMAGYAL
-388 FTQLSGADDLAL
+388 FTQLSGSDDLAL

-417 LGLDLIVGAVDPAR
+417 LGLDLIVGAVDPER

-462 RGRMAETLPD
+462 RGQMTEQLPA
-472 GLPAEVAHAAEDT
+472 GLPPEITHTAEDT
-485 LAGALQVAAALPEAL
+485 LAGALYVASALPEPF

-505 TVARQAYTHALQANS
+505 TIAREAYTQALQVNS

-530 ATLVMVLLRRIPAPN
+530 AGLVIGLLRHIPAPDDKAP
-545 ESVDAEPK
+545 VTD

>member
-1 MSNEF
+1 M
-6 PAART
+6 
-11 PDAPEKTAGTC
+11 
-22 TRIVG
+22 
-27 NVEGVTSTQSTR
+27 TSTAHDQTPPDSY
-39 DAAESAPSAGL
+39 AKAGL
-50 REWIGLAVLALPT
+50 KEWVGLAVLALPT

-77 PHISEALHP
+77 PRISEALEP

-103 GFLITMGTV
+103 GFLITMGTL

-126 FAFGVASVVAAYSSS
+126 LAFGVASVIAAYSTS

-183 WMTSFMIGMVIGP
+183 WMTSFMVGMVIGP

-218 MVLLLVS
+218 MVLLLGT
-225 GPLLLPE
+225 GPFLLPE
-232 YKDPNPGKLDLLSA
+232 YKDPNPGKLDILSA

-265 DGWAV
+265 DGISIESV
-270 DALAVLAGG
+270 GVLAAG
-279 LVLGTV
+279 LALGTV
-285 FVLRQRKLTDPLID
+285 FVLRQQRLTDPLID
-299 LGLFGNVRFSG
+299 LRLFGNVRFSG

-337 GLSAFEA
+337 GLSAFQA

-367 HVRPAYLMTGG
+367 KIRPAYLMAVG
-378 LVIAMIGYAL
+378 LVIAMIGYAI
-388 FTQLSGADDLAL
+388 FTQLSGHDDLAL

-462 RGRMAETLPD
+462 RGQMTDQLPA
-472 GLPAEVAHAAEDT
+472 GLPPEIAHTAEDT
-485 LAGALQVAAALPEAL
+485 LAGALHVAAALPEAL
-500 GAELT
+500 SAELT
-505 TVARQAYTHALQANS
+505 TIAREAYTHALQVNS
-520 VVGIGLTAVA
+520 VVGIGLTAIA
-530 ATLVMVLLRRIPAPN
+530 AALVMGLLRHIPAPN
-545 ESVDAEPK
+545 ETAVATADVD

>member
-1 MSNEF
+1 MTSAQSDQ
-6 PAART
+6 AAT
-11 PDAPEKTAGTC
+11 GEPTAT
-22 TRIVG
+22 
-27 NVEGVTSTQSTR
+27 
-39 DAAESAPSAGL
+39 AGL

-77 PHISEALHP
+77 PHISEALQP
-86 SSSQLLW
+86 SSTQLLW

-103 GFLITMGTV
+103 GFLITMGTL

-126 FAFGVASVVAAYSSS
+126 LAFGVASIIAAYSTS
-141 ANMLIGTRALLGIA
+141 ASMLIGTRALLGIA

-169 MFHDDRQRTTAISV
+169 MFRDDRQRTTAISV

-218 MVLLLVS
+218 MVLLLAS
-225 GPLLLPE
+225 GPVLLPE
-232 YKDPNPGKLDLLSA
+232 YKDPNPGRLDILSA

-253 MAVIYGIKELAK
+253 MAVIYGIKELAR
-265 DGWAV
+265 DGWAI
-270 DALAVLAGG
+270 DAVAVLVTGFA
-279 LVLGTV
+279 LGTV
-285 FVLRQRKLTDPLID
+285 FVLRQQRLTDPLID
-299 LGLFGNVRFSG
+299 LRLFGNVRFSG

-327 LLSQYLQLVL
+327 LLAQYLQLVL

-344 GLWTVPQALAMVV
+344 GLWTVPQAAAMVV
-357 AAGVVSALAP
+357 AAGVVSAVAP
-367 HVRPAYLMTGG
+367 RVRPAYLMAGG
-378 LVIAMIGYAL
+378 LVIAMAGYAI

-400 IVTGMV
+400 IVTGTV

-439 ETGQELSAALGVA
+439 ETGQELSTALGVA

-462 RGRMAETLPD
+462 RGRMVEALPD
-472 GLPAEVAHAAEDT
+472 DLPAELAHTAEDT
-485 LAGALQVAAALPEAL
+485 LAGALQIAAALPEAL

-505 TVARQAYTHALQANS
+505 TIARQAYTDALQVNS
-520 VVGIGLTAVA
+520 VVAIGLTAA
-530 ATLVMVLLRRIPAPN
+530 ATALVLILLRHLPAPN
-545 ESVDAEPK
+545 ETTGVTDIDPS

>member
-1 MSNEF
+1 M
-6 PAART
+6 
-11 PDAPEKTAGTC
+11 
-22 TRIVG
+22 
-27 NVEGVTSTQSTR
+27 TST
-39 DAAESAPSAGL
+39 ESAPTAVEPTGTAGL
-50 REWIGLAVLALPT
+50 KEWIGLAVLALPT

-77 PHISEALHP
+77 PEISAALEP
-86 SSSQLLW
+86 TSSQLLW

-126 FAFGVASVVAAYSSS
+126 LAFGIASVIAAYSTS

-218 MVLLLVS
+218 MVLLLVT
-225 GPLLLPE
+225 GPILLPE
-232 YKDPNPGKLDLLSA
+232 YRDPNPGKLDLLSA
-246 LLSLLSV
+246 LLSLLAV
-253 MAVIYGIKELAK
+253 MGVIYGIKELAK
-265 DGWAV
+265 DGWSVEAV
-270 DALAVLAGG
+270 GVLAAG
-279 LVLGTV
+279 LALGAV
-285 FVLRQRKLTDPLID
+285 FVLRQRRLADPLID
-299 LGLFGNVRFSG
+299 LRLFGNVRFSG
-310 SLVALMVAML
+310 SLAALMVAML

-344 GLWTVPQALAMVV
+344 GLWTVPQAAAMVV

-367 HVRPAYLMTGG
+367 RVRPAYLMAGG
-378 LVIAMIGYAL
+378 LVLAMAGYAL
-388 FTQLSGADDLAL
+388 FTQLAGGDDLAL

-439 ETGQELSAALGVA
+439 ETGQELSSALGVA

-462 RGRMAETLPD
+462 RGQMTDTLPA
-472 GLPAEVAHAAEDT
+472 GLPAEAARAAEDT
-485 LAGALQVAAALPEAL
+485 LAGALHVAAMLPEAL
-500 GAELT
+500 SAELGT
-505 TVARQAYTHALQANS
+505 AARQAYTHALQVNS
-520 VVGIGLTAVA
+520 LVGIGLTAIA
-530 ATLVMVLLRRIPAPN
+530 AVLVMTLLRHIPAPDEKAERT
-545 ESVDAEPK
+545 ESH

>member
-1 MSNEF
+1 M
-6 PAART
+6 P
-11 PDAPEKTAGTC
+11 GTC
-22 TRIVG
+22 RRSVG
-27 NVEGVTSTQSTR
+27 NVGTVTSTQSDQATG
-39 DAAESAPSAGL
+39 EPTGTAGL
-50 REWIGLAVLALPT
+50 KEWIGLAVLALPT

-77 PHISEALHP
+77 PHISEALQP

-103 GFLITMGTV
+103 GFLITMGTL

-126 FAFGVASVVAAYSSS
+126 LAFGVASIVAAYSTS
-141 ANMLIGTRALLGIA
+141 ASMLIGTRALLGIA

-225 GPLLLPE
+225 GPILLPE
-232 YKDPNPGKLDLLSA
+232 YKDPNPGKLDILSA

-265 DGWAV
+265 DGWAL
-270 DALAVLAGG
+270 DAVAVLVAGF
-279 LVLGTV
+279 VLGTV
-285 FVLRQRKLTDPLID
+285 FVLRQQRLTDPLID
-299 LGLFGNVRFSG
+299 LRLFGNVRFSG

-327 LLSQYLQLVL
+327 LLAQYLQLVL

-344 GLWTVPQALAMVV
+344 GLWTVPQAAAMVV

-367 HVRPAYLMTGG
+367 RVRPAYLMAVG
-378 LVIAMIGYAL
+378 LVIAMVGYAI

-462 RGRMAETLPD
+462 RGQMAEQLPD
-472 GLPAEVAHAAEDT
+472 GLPTEVAHAAEDT
-485 LAGALQVAAALPEAL
+485 LAGALHVAAALPEAF
-500 GAELT
+500 GTELST
-505 TVARQAYTHALQANS
+505 IARQAYTHALQVNS
-520 VVGIGLTAVA
+520 FVAIGLTAVA
-530 ATLVMVLLRRIPAPN
+530 AALVMVLLRHIPAPN
-545 ESVDAEPK
+545 EKPPTVDADTH